1 METTFQPVDQ
11 RTLIVLL
18 REKRSQRVHAYAR
31 KHGWNLIVRNGKQ
44 AWILADA
51 EGAAQIFPTLD
62 DVKAYLYD
70 TAIPNFSV
78 DTSALDKSSDDLDI
92 RERFSEGAQA
102 AEYDVWLA
110 QQIQEALDDPA
121 PSIPNAVVKERAAS
135 RRAELLARLEQEK
148 S

>member
-1 METTFQPVDQ
+1 MQT
-11 RTLIVLL
+11 
-18 REKRSQRVHAYAR
+18 
-31 KHGWNLIVRNGKQ
+31 
-44 AWILADA
+44 WILADA

-92 RERFSEGAQA
+92 RQRFREKAQA
-102 AEYDVWLA
+102 AEYDAWLA